1 MGPRLVPGAIPA
13 LWRGA
18 LLWSTGPGFFCLFRL
33 GPLCLGIAQRLVDG
47 VELCGV
53 GFGAHHVKGAVLS
66 LGLHD
71 EVGQAV
77 L

>member
-1 MGPRLVPGAIPA
+1 M
-13 LWRGA
+13 
-18 LLWSTGPGFFCLFRL
+18 WSTGAGFFCLLRL

-47 VELCGV
+47 VELGGV

-71 EVGQAV
+71 KVGQAV
-77 L
+77 LYPVMKMKPKSILSQMS